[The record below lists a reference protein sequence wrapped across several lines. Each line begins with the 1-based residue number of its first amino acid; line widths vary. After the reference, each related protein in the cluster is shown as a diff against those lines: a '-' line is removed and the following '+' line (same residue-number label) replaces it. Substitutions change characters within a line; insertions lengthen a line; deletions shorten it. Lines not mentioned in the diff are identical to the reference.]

1 MFSALLLAISTAAL
15 AQFALYYFRAVV
27 AGVAAQTISAEV
39 LTAARVEGGVLRGRD
54 FRTFEQLHELTPT
67 LSKGTSGLAMI
78 KAYYRLIHTVGML
91 ASGRANALANWAERE
106 RVLCARYAAVQI
118 DRRLQANL
126 ALAAAIRS
134 C

>member
-15 AQFALYYFRAVV
+15 AQFALYYMRAVV
-27 AGVAAQTISAEV
+27 AGVAAQPISAEV
-39 LTAARVEGGVLRGRD
+39 LTAARVEDGVLRGRD
-54 FRTFEQLHELTPT
+54 FRTFEQLHELTPNLQKSST
-67 LSKGTSGLAMI
+67 GLSMI
-78 KAYYRLIHTVGML
+78 KAYYRLIHTVGTL
-91 ASGRANALANWAERE
+91 ATGRASFLANWAERE

-118 DRRLQANL
+118 DRRLQSNL